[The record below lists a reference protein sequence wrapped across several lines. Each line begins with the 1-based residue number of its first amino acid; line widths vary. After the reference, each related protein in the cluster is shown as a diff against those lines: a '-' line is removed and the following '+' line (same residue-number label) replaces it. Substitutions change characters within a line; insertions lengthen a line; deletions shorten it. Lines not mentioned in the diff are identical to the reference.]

1 MKLVLQPF
9 RSHVLILSY
18 LAPLLVP
25 YADLVDVLSLMLVV
39 KTASAYVMLL
49 SIVKLAWKFS
59 NNLTHIRITHPTSA
73 TTCHQKVVRTSRMH
87 TTKRTQSEKENFPP
101 RGEQRLDAVGN
112 IVVKY

>member
-49 SIVKLAWKFS
+49 
-59 NNLTHIRITHPTSA
+59 
-73 TTCHQKVVRTSRMH
+73 
-87 TTKRTQSEKENFPP
+87 
-101 RGEQRLDAVGN
+101 
-112 IVVKY
+112 